1 MNSFI
6 VSPKNLSEFYF
17 LKEYFNLNNI
27 KSSIINTEEKEDL
40 ALFEFMKESDRNN
53 KVSRE
58 EVMELL
64 SADYES

>member
-17 LKEYFNLNNI
+17 PKEYFEKNNI
-27 KSSIINTEEKEDL
+27 KSSIINPDEKEDL
-40 ALFEFMKESDRNN
+40 ALLEFMKEADRNN

-58 EVMELL
+58 EVMEILL
-64 SADYES
+64 